1 MGSCGS
7 AGAEITG
14 AAAALVSLGDV
25 GPAQTMNG
33 EQGSELCQV
42 IFFRASVNEHTR
54 PALAKDSLYRIKTRP
69 LGAANHLGCY

>member
-1 MGSCGS
+1 MPAYGQLRLRGRRK
-7 AGAEITG
+7 TG

-54 PALAKDSLYRIKTRP
+54 LALAKDSLFASKLARSEPQI
-69 LGAANHLGCY
+69 A